1 MLNYVTVLQL
11 NYEGGKNTFLTAIEA
26 KIEPVNVNE
35 IPISTIKIKTN
46 VIQFLVIL
54 AELSGCTKHK
64 NVT

>member
-26 KIEPVNVNE
+26 KIEPVNG
-35 IPISTIKIKTN
+35 ISTIKIKTN